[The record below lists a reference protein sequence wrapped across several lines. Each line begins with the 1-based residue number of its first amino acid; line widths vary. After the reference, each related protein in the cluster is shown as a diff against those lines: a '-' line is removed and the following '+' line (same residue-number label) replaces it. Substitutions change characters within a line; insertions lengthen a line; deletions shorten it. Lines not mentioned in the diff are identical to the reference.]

1 MFPPEAPHTCHAG
14 SSQGARLGNSALNV
28 AFDSCFRPL
37 GAGSL
42 TVLCKNKKT
51 CNLVLVDELQAGLA
65 DGDIYFSV
73 YLKEV
78 WFKIVSIDLSYLLCV
93 SLCVCVCVCVIRVNL
108 LFQRFQ
114 LSDHYGEG
122 AVARPLAPRCLA
134 KCLEGPK
141 EIRTRGGVPF
151 LPSSHPTSFCGQGMS
166 SCLRVKKLAA
176 FEGHSP
182 VFVIEISSFQ

>member
-1 MFPPEAPHTCHAG
+1 M
-14 SSQGARLGNSALNV
+14 
-28 AFDSCFRPL
+28 
-37 GAGSL
+37 

-65 DGDIYFSV
+65 DGDIYLSV

-93 SLCVCVCVCVIRVNL
+93 SLCVCVCDKGEPTI
-108 LFQRFQ
+108 QRFQ

-122 AVARPLAPRCLA
+122 TVARPLAPQCLA

-166 SCLRVKKLAA
+166 SCLRVKKLAT